1 MRRALTN
8 PVMAQGTPAFMAPEI
23 VLADR
28 PIDGR
33 ADLYSL
39 ACTACWVL
47 TAQTLFE
54 ASTPAQMLLHH
65 AQTRPLPPSQR
76 SELPI
81 PKQLEAIL
89 MKCLEKDPANRPHS
103 ALELESELTGVQ
115 VRRGVDNEAGAG
127 MVGSALTRQRAVK

>member
-1 MRRALTN
+1 
-8 PVMAQGTPAFMAPEI
+8 

-28 PIDGR
+28 PIDRR

-103 ALELESELTGVQ
+103 ALALESDLTGV
-115 VRRGVDNEAGAG
+115 RFEEAWTMKRAREWWEAHSPDN
-127 MVGSALTRQRAVK
+127 VQ